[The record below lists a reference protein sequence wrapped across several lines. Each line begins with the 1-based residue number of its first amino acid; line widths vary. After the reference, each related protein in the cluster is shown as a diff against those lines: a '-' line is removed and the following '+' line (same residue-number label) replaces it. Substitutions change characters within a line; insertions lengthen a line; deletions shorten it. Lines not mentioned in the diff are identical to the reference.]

1 MDFSE
6 SQRSISVTNALIEDV
21 SFDRNVRLI
30 TISYGNCPTC
40 RRGNQQ
46 VVLVI
51 NRDTVIRS
59 ENGAPMPARE
69 LEVGMVI
76 DATFSSAMTRSI
88 PPQAQAFRIR
98 VVNRPQAFET
108 TTGRIV
114 DTNFRNQTIT
124 TISNQNPS
132 SVILFHITPE
142 TVILNPAGRT
152 VPFSR
157 LVPGLRVRIQH
168 ATFMTAS
175 IPPQTTAFVIQ
186 IM

>member
-6 SQRSISVTNALIEDV
+6 NQRNISVSNAVIEDI
-21 SFDRNVRLI
+21 SFNRDVQLV
-30 TISYGNCPTC
+30 TISYRSCPTC
-40 RRGNQQ
+40 RSGNQQ
-46 VVLVI
+46 VVLVVS
-51 NRDTVIRS
+51 RDTVIRN
-59 ENGAPMPARE
+59 ETGRPMPARE
-69 LEVGMVI
+69 LETGMII

-98 VVNRPQAFET
+98 VVNRPQAYDT

-124 TISNQNPS
+124 TISNRNPS
-132 SVILFHITPE
+132 SIILFHITPE
-142 TVILNPAGRT
+142 TIILNPAGRT
-152 VPFSR
+152 IPFSR
-157 LVPGLRVRIQH
+157 LVPGLRVQIQH

>member
-6 SQRSISVTNALIEDV
+6 NQRRISVSNAVIEDI
-21 SFDRNVRLI
+21 SFNRDVRLV
-30 TISYGNCPTC
+30 TISYDNCPTC
-40 RRGNQQ
+40 RPRTQQ
-46 VVLVI
+46 VVLVVS
-51 NRDTVIRS
+51 RDTVIRN
-59 ENGAPMPARE
+59 ENGRPMPARE

-76 DATFSSAMTRSI
+76 DTTFSSAMTRSI
-88 PPQAQAFRIR
+88 PPQAQAFRIN
-98 VVNRPQAFET
+98 VASRPQAFET

-124 TISNQNPS
+124 TISNRNPS

-152 VPFSR
+152 IPFSR
-157 LVPGLRVRIQH
+157 LVPGLRVQIQH

-175 IPPQTTAFVIQ
+175 IPPQTTAFVVQ